1 MFLESLEGQAF
12 QDAKMLILGYFI
24 VLLYVL
30 VMLGT
35 FRLYIY
41 LAWLKTANSTER
53 VQFYRGTP
61 HDPRYPWKD

>member
-12 QDAKMLILGYFI
+12 KDAKMLILGYFI

-41 LAWLKTANSTER
+41 TVGLAVGLGVYMFVPNNR
-53 VQFYRGTP
+53 QN
-61 HDPRYPWKD
+61 D